1 MLNKYLKIL
10 AICAYMIVFSLIYN
24 LDGVVFA
31 DEQTNNYDL
40 SQNVQE
46 QLQEIDFSFL
56 DEAIFQMQED
66 SKEIFNSD
74 SFQNKVSSIVDGD
87 FDYSTLR

>member
-10 AICAYMIVFSLIYN
+10 AICAYIIVFSLIYN
-24 LDGVVFA
+24 LNGVVFA

-46 QLQEIDFSFL
+46 QLQ
-56 DEAIFQMQED
+56 
-66 SKEIFNSD
+66 
-74 SFQNKVSSIVDGD
+74 
-87 FDYSTLR
+87 